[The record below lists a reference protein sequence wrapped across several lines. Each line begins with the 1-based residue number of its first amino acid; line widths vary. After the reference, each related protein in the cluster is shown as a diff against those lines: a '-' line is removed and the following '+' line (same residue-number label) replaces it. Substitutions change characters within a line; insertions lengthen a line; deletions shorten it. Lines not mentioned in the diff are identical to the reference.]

1 MNIEQQTPT
10 QKRRVI
16 VAITGASGSIYGI
29 RLLELMRP
37 LSDVETHLVISRAG
51 RLTLTAEC
59 DCTVA
64 EVEALADVV
73 HAVGNIGAPPSSG
86 SFRVH
91 GMLIAPCSIRTASN
105 IATGNTG
112 ELISRAADVMLKERR
127 LLVIAIR
134 ETPLHAGHLETLTKL
149 AQLGAVIFPPVP
161 SFYHRPQ
168 GLADLVDQTCM
179 RILDQIGVT
188 VETAPRWGEAGGIR
202 AIGAHD
208 TSSRQKPDA

>member
-1 MNIEQQTPT
+1 MTTQPQTPT
-10 QKRRVI
+10 QIRRVV
-16 VAITGASGSIYGI
+16 VAITGASGSIYGV
-29 RLLELMRP
+29 RLLQLLRP
-37 LSDVETHLVISRAG
+37 LPDVETHFVLSRAG

-59 DCTVA
+59 DCSVA

-86 SFRVH
+86 SFRMH

-127 LLVIAIR
+127 LLVVAIR
-134 ETPLHAGHLETLTKL
+134 ETPLHAGHLEILMKL

-168 GLADLVDQTCM
+168 GLGDLVDQTCM
-179 RILDQIGVT
+179 RMLDQLDVT
-188 VETAPRWGEAGGIR
+188 VEAAPRWGESGGIR
-202 AIGAHD
+202 AIGTPHTPPTD
-208 TSSRQKPDA
+208 T